1 MNTNEQGLK
10 EILEHE
16 YGFVVAIFIIVISLV
31 VKIAHSLPHIN
42 EFLERRNKSKAK
54 KIEQALKSPNL
65 SDDVKTYLQDKLM
78 SEYFYHT
85 TGVLVGANN
94 IKKIIAIHQDV
105 KNDIIEADSRIAR
118 DYIKYSKSKIDVKL
132 PNTFWYYT
140 TTSLLFPLI
149 FLFSTIFMYGLLN
162 IGSEN
167 FQSTGYF
174 WLMIIFIGL
183 VTFFGDFKKK
193 KLAYASAKKIKQ
205 ILR

>member
-85 TGVLVGANN
+85 TGVLVDANN

-105 KNDIIEADSRIAR
+105 KNDIIEADFRIAR
-118 DYIKYSKSKIDVKL
+118 DYIKSRIDVKL
-132 PNTFWYYT
+132 LNTFWYYT
-140 TTSLLFPLI
+140 TTSLLFLLI

-174 WLMIIFIGL
+174 
-183 VTFFGDFKKK
+183 
-193 KLAYASAKKIKQ
+193 
-205 ILR
+205 